1 LVAKAL
7 KEKRL
12 SANIELMVKNIECVL
27 EICSE
32 WPEKYI

>member
-1 LVAKAL
+1 VAKDL

-12 SANIELMVKNIECVL
+12 SANIQLMVENIECVL

-32 WPEKYI
+32 WPKKYI